1 MDTLFDKLLNLP
13 GIVAVSI
20 IILIF
25 TCSTT
30 VIYFIHLYTL
40 VDPTILSWTLIS
52 TGSLIIVLKHFYFT
66 KRTKD

>member
-1 MDTLFDKLLNLP
+1 MDTLFDKLLDLP

-20 IILIF
+20 ITLIF

-40 VDPTILSWTLIS
+40 IDPAMLSWVLIS
-52 TGSLIIVLKHFYFT
+52 TGSLIIVLKHFCFT
-66 KRTKD
+66 KKN